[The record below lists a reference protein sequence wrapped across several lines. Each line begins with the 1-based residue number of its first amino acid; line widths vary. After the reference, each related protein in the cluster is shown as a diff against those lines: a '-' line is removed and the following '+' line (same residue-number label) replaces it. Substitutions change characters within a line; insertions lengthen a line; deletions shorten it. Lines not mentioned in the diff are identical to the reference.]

1 MLAKQVQLK
10 RNDLPDDW
18 SVDAL
23 DFINRL
29 IQRRPEQ
36 RLGVNGIAEIKNH
49 PWIRDL
55 NWKKLSSKEIES
67 PFIPLMKKTDF
78 DQDEQITIENE
89 E

>member
-23 DFINRL
+23 DFINKL

-36 RLGVNGIAEIKNH
+36 RLGINGIA
-49 PWIRDL
+49 
-55 NWKKLSSKEIES
+55 
-67 PFIPLMKKTDF
+67 
-78 DQDEQITIENE
+78 
-89 E
+89 